1 MRVLCEREGGERD
14 ESAGGGEC
22 KVIRKVRECGKIV
35 WRKECGRKG

>member
-1 MRVLCEREGGERD
+1 MRERAEKGMKVR
-14 ESAGGGEC
+14 GGEC